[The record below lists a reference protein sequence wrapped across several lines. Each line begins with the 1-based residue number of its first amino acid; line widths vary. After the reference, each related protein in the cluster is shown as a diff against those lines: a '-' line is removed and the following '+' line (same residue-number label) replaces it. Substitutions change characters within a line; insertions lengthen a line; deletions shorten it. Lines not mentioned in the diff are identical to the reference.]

1 MQYPILID
9 TKHVKEGELANQ
21 KRFPVIVVSSSSSSS
36 FSIFTLYCP
45 HSPPPPPPPPP
56 PLPLFLL
63 LVRRGS
69 PAVRGAS
76 GGPVRSGPA
85 AGGWVGLAFFR
96 FRVDVPEAD
105 PAPRGAHRPPRR
117 LRRRRRRRRRRA
129 RAPGGPVPRA
139 DLRSQAPAPLDDR
152 SPRALRRRRPQ
163 LGGAGKATPKAIM
176 RTMNV
181 KGLTLFHLKS
191 HLQKYRLGK
200 QSGKEGA
207 DAPKDGSY
215 LLENPGSGNSTP
227 SLPSSD
233 LNENYEV
240 KEALRAQM
248 EMQSKLH
255 LQVEAE
261 KHLQIRQEAERRYMA
276 MLERAC
282 KMLADQFITSAI
294 IDNENQKCQAYGVR
308 MPRNPSIDPFGFYTH
323 EVAAVH
329 GTEDDLPPSLHSQR
343 GDCST
348 ESCLTS
354 HESPRILALEESPA
368 GGKKRPMGIDSTSAP
383 LIWSEAKLKIQDVAV
398 PQVSPH
404 GLTGFG
410 M

>member
-1 MQYPILID
+1 M
-9 TKHVKEGELANQ
+9 
-21 KRFPVIVVSSSSSSS
+21 F
-36 FSIFTLYCP
+36 
-45 HSPPPPPPPPP
+45 P
-56 PLPLFLL
+56 PLIQPHEGLIGPDHFGGGNPGHRGDPC
-63 LVRRGS
+63 LVLTS
-69 PAVRGAS
+69 
-76 GGPVRSGPA
+76 
-85 AGGWVGLAFFR
+85 
-96 FRVDVPEAD
+96 D
-105 PAPRGAHRPPRR
+105 PKPR
-117 LRRRRRRRRRRA
+117 LRWT
-129 RAPGGPVPRA
+129 A
-139 DLRSQAPAPLDDR
+139 DLHERFVDAVT
-152 SPRALRRRRPQ
+152 Q

-200 QSGKEGA
+200 QSGKDGA

-215 LLENPGSGNSTP
+215 LLENPGSGNSSP

-233 LNENYEV
+233 LNEIMGFRRNHEV

-261 KHLQIRQEAERRYMA
+261 KHLQIRQDAERRYMA

-282 KMLADQFITSAI
+282 KMLADQFIGSTI
-294 IDNENQKCQAYGVR
+294 IDTENQRCQAYGVK
-308 MPRNPSIDPFGFYTH
+308 MPRNLSIDPFGFYSH
-323 EVAAVH
+323 EVTAVH
-329 GTEDDLPPSLHSQR
+329 GTEDEVPPSLHSQR

-404 GLTGFG
+404 GLAGFG